1 MTCCFI
7 LQYAVSS
14 ANKLKCIHL
23 LIRVEKY
30 LRRCHK
36 YLQIS
41 IWVLLLDNNRLPHT
55 IKYTGWYKLLEY
67 ARSTMSHSLLFVQT
81 RTNNSLASKICVSI
95 LLLLSLLCSTFSCC
109 INAQQ
114 GSNKSLFLPLFAI
127 EDDLFQLSR
136 VCSVICLWLYFKID
150 TCFENWKV
158 RGRWESLHFSK

>member
-109 INAQQ
+109 ITHSKA
-114 GSNKSLFLPLFAI
+114 AI
-127 EDDLFQLSR
+127 KVYSSHYLQLKM
-136 VCSVICLWLYFKID
+136 IYFNCLAFVL
-150 TCFENWKV
+150 
-158 RGRWESLHFSK
+158 